1 MKKCAKHMTVV
12 LAMLIMITTFAVPVH
27 AADGS
32 TIVYYTRTGECYHN
46 GWCSSL
52 RRSKYE
58 TTLQDAVSNRRL
70 RPCHD
75 CNPPTLGGDP
85 VTVSRSSTATPSRST
100 SAASGQSSYSYYEDS
115 YVPASPAYTAPA
127 GLTAEQ
133 AVQKAFALFVQ
144 NGLDQN
150 TAMAKVQEI
159 LPQISAQ
166 PDAYAQFV
174 QQALAAGAAPA
185 APVAAAAPAAAGGS
199 AEQLIQQMFAAL
211 VAQGMTPDQAIAAI
225 NANLP
230 AILAQANGR

>member
-100 SAASGQSSYSYYEDS
+100 SAAS
-115 YVPASPAYTAPA
+115 TAPA